1 MAMIDRSCEQ
11 VRDLLVDYDDGVLT
25 PRQAGQ
31 VEQHLSSCSACS
43 TELKALKRSLELAKG
58 IWEVAAA
65 DVQRFETTLPRRS
78 RKSIPRWVVGAV
90 ACLAVTTGV
99 LLWAWIAST
108 GEKRVMAPRHNGAGV
123 VAKAV
128 RIIEREAA
136 AAKLAASAEI
146 LVNHVSARAFANDS
160 LVYLAATYADT
171 GPGKEA
177 AARIPLE

>member
-1 MAMIDRSCEQ
+1 MATTDRSCRQ

-31 VEQHLSSCSACS
+31 VEQHLVACSACS
-43 TELKALKRSLELAKG
+43 AELKALRRSLELAKG
-58 IWEVAAA
+58 IWEAAAA
-65 DVQRFETTLPRRS
+65 DVQRFETSLPRRP
-78 RKSIPRWVVGAV
+78 RRSIPRWVGGAV
-90 ACLAVTTGV
+90 ACLAVTTSVV
-99 LLWAWIAST
+99 LWLWMAST
-108 GEKRVMAPRHNGAGV
+108 GEKSDMAPGRNGVGS
-123 VAKAV
+123 VAEAV

-146 LVNHVSARAFANDS
+146 LANHVRARAFTNDS

-177 AARIPLE
+177 AARIPFK